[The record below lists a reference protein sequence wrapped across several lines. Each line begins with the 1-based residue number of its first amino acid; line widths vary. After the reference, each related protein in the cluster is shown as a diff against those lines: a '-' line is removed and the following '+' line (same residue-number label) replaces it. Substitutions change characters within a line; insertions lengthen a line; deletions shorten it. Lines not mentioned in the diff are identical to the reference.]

1 MAAFRIAAGIVAAAL
16 ALGLA
21 FGLGAVTAGR
31 SDVPSSA
38 SEHAHAHAAAPS
50 EVDIGFAQDMILHH
64 QQAVTMSE
72 MVLERGDPLLRRLA
86 DLIRA
91 NQLEEIGQLQ
101 GLLLA
106 WDQPWLSE
114 GEPMAWMAASGHAH
128 TEGDHDNAAT
138 GMMPGMASQAQ
149 VTRLGT
155 LTGDQLT
162 ATYLRMMIRH
172 HEGTIVMTDAAR
184 NASTDS
190 VRDLAKRMS
199 FDQLEEIG
207 QMAQALQAMR

>member
-1 MAAFRIAAGIVAAAL
+1 MAAFRIAAGTLAAVL

-21 FGLGAVTAGR
+21 FWLGSVTAGS
-31 SDVPSSA
+31 SDVPSA
-38 SEHAHAHAAAPS
+38 AEHDHTRAAAPS

-72 MVLERGDPLLRRLA
+72 MVLERGDPLLRGLA
-86 DLIRA
+86 DMIRA

-128 TEGDHDNAAT
+128 GGDDHDTAST
-138 GMMPGMASQAQ
+138 GGMPGMAPQAQ

-155 LTGDQLT
+155 LTGDRLT
-162 ATYLRMMIRH
+162 TTYLRMMIRH

-199 FDQLEEIG
+199 FDQLEEIR
-207 QMAQALQAMR
+207 QMAQALQAVR